1 MIDSLSLT
9 KFHIRLS
16 PLYLHPRE
24 NGNTAVSRLGFPLI
38 FQSACFKEDS
48 QHELN
53 GLLLLLSANKF
64 LNSFVR

>member
-9 KFHIRLS
+9 KFHIRLC
-16 PLYLHPRE
+16 PFYLHPRE
-24 NGNTAVSRLGFPLI
+24 NGNTAVNRLGFPLI

>member
-9 KFHIRLS
+9 KFHIRLG

-24 NGNTAVSRLGFPLI
+24 NGSTAVSRLGFPLI

-53 GLLLLLSANKF
+53 GLLLLLAANKF

>member
-9 KFHIRLS
+9 KVHIRLC
-16 PLYLHPRE
+16 PLYLHPQE
-24 NGNTAVSRLGFPLI
+24 NDNTAVNRLGFPLK
-38 FQSACFKEDS
+38 FQSACFEDNS
-48 QHELN
+48 QHELT